1 MDNQKVTLAGW
12 VHEVRKL
19 KNVTFLLLRDIT
31 GIIQVTGKAGTC
43 DKNIIESM
51 DIPKESVISVEGIV
65 KINPEAKIGFEIIP
79 TKITNLNPISKVIPF
94 ETTGKVPAELDTR
107 LDYRYIDLRRLQT
120 EAIFKIESTILNS
133 FRNFLY
139 NKGFNEIRTSS
150 IVAEA
155 TEGGADLFPL
165 QYFEEKAY
173 LAQSPQLYKQM
184 AVIGGLDKVFMIM
197 PVYRAEKSND
207 LYHLNE
213 ITQMDVEIGFSDYN
227 DAEKLLKDTLEFI
240 ISEVVRRNDSD
251 LKVLGIELKVPETKV
266 IEYAEV
272 VKKLKEKGES
282 IEFGDD
288 FSREHEKAIEKY
300 FGESVLV
307 TEFPTKVRAF
317 YSMPNEN
324 NKELSHS
331 YDLIYK
337 GMEISS
343 GAQRI
348 HIADMLVDAIKERG
362 MDPNNF
368 KSYVDAFRCGAPPHA
383 GWSIGLERLAMQI
396 TGMKNIRECAMFP
409 RDRKRI
415 SP

>member
-31 GIIQVTGKAGTC
+31 GIIQITGKYDVC
-43 DKNIIESM
+43 DKSIIEGM
-51 DIPKESVISVEGIV
+51 DIPKESVISVEGTV

-139 NKGFNEIRTSS
+139 NQGFNEIRTSS

-227 DAEKLLKDTLEFI
+227 DAEKLLADTLKFI
-240 ISEVVRRNDSD
+240 ISEVINRNEKD
-251 LKVLGIELKVPETKV
+251 LKTLGIELNVPNTKIV
-266 IEYAEV
+266 EYAEV
-272 VKKLKEKGES
+272 IKQLKEKGEN

-324 NKELSHS
+324 NKEISHS